1 MMTRRGAREALSG
14 STASALVPAF
24 IRGTELPRCEP
35 EILHGLNAVQDDI
48 GEGTERRPEA
58 GSTLI
63 ELIVVLALVA
73 VLFGIAVPALTAVPE
88 SERGLSARDSLQLRS
103 AASGRVVRG
112 DSLVAFPDGRTL
124 PRGGHRAK

>member
-1 MMTRRGAREALSG
+1 MNTSPPRRSLGPDSRP
-14 STASALVPAF
+14 ALVWGPSVVAAS
-24 IRGTELPRCEP
+24 PR
-35 EILHGLNAVQDDI
+35 
-48 GEGTERRPEA
+48 

-88 SERGLSARDSLQLRS
+88 TDRGLTVGDSLQLLS
-103 AASGRVVRG
+103 ATTGHVVRG

-124 PRGGHRAK
+124 LRGGHRAE